1 MVNTNLDKIGK
12 KLNQLKGK
20 YNVNNNI
27 SNIKIMAKKKSYKK
41 DNGKKKS
48 YKKETIFQE
57 YRYIRKGFQPQ
68 KV

>member
-27 SNIKIMAKKKSYKK
+27 SNIKIMAKKNHTQKMYEISIITSK
-41 DNGKKKS
+41 D
-48 YKKETIFQE
+48 IQH
-57 YRYIRKGFQPQ
+57 
-68 KV
+68 